1 MSRVNKFD
9 AYWQLVRVDAREYK
23 DVRQKVL
30 LVTSF
35 LGSHPSYENA
45 QRVLNWAKMSRVA
58 YRDKDKQQYFDVLID
73 FIDNGDFNESV
84 LELASPVVYSDR
96 DLLRVYNDLKKRKN
110 DFQHGGVMPKDQAEF
125 MVKLED
131 EMKTRESD

>member
-30 LVTSF
+30 FVTSF
-35 LGSHPSYENA
+35 LRSHPSYENA

-73 FIDNGDFNESV
+73 YIDNGRVLPGCFNTMLDV
-84 LELASPVVYSDR
+84 R
-96 DLLRVYNDLKKRKN
+96 
-110 DFQHGGVMPKDQAEF
+110 
-125 MVKLED
+125 
-131 EMKTRESD
+131 

>member
-30 LVTSF
+30 FVTSF
-35 LGSHPSYENA
+35 LRSHPSYENA

-73 FIDNGDFNESV
+73 YIDNGDFNESV

-110 DFQHGGVMPKDQAEF
+110 DFQHGGVMPKDQAQF
-125 MVKLED
+125 MVELED
-131 EMKTRESD
+131 EIKTRELD